1 MAELQDSLSQDVN
14 TEEKST
20 DADIQAPII
29 GYEVVEARKRFT
41 VYQISVKLSDGRS
54 WFVFRRYSDFSQL
67 DENLRKLYA
76 EDLQN
81 IELPPKKYL
90 GDNFSDIFIEMRKR
104 GLQKY
109 LNRIL
114 ERQELSW
121 TQPVIEFL
129 CLDDPPGPYDSLQ
142 ESRAF
147 IESLEETVSGMRQK
161 YQELDSELKI
171 AKSQL
176 RSTLSHKR
184 ALLVALRAERV
195 LNGKPA
201 HDNDDVALMSEYTG
215 HPDVGNV
222 DLKTFVKEDENLK
235 RRKSGRNHMYKS
247 QAASQL
253 DLTFAPSN
261 SRKGSSSSENEN
273 NSRRARSVSDL
284 PNASRRRSSNK
295 HHLPTNRRG
304 LSVID
309 KFMRQ
314 STDALEQIRLS
325 VRQKLGRWE
334 DEGKENTQNQTLP

>member
-1 MAELQDSLSQDVN
+1 MAEIDDCISQEEDPSELANDS
-14 TEEKST
+14 
-20 DADIQAPII
+20 DIQAPIV

-41 VYQISVKLSDGRS
+41 VYQISVNLSDGRS
-54 WFVFRRYSDFSQL
+54 WFVFRRYSDFAQL
-67 DENLRKLYA
+67 DEHLRKHYSD
-76 EDLQN
+76 ELQE

-90 GDNFSDIFIEMRKR
+90 GDNFSDVFIEMRKR
-104 GLQKY
+104 SLQKY

-114 ERQELSW
+114 ERLDLSW

-129 CLDDPPGPYDSLQ
+129 CLDDPPGPYDSIQ

-147 IESLEETVSGMRQK
+147 IGSLEETVSGMKEK
-161 YQELDSELKI
+161 YRELDSELRM
-171 AKSQL
+171 AKAQL
-176 RSTLSHKR
+176 RSTSSHKR

-201 HDNDDVALMSEYTG
+201 HDNNDVALMSEYIG
-215 HPDVGNV
+215 HPAVGKI
-222 DLKTFVKEDENLK
+222 DLATFEKEEGHLK
-235 RRKSGRNHMYKS
+235 HKISSSRNHMYKS

-253 DLTFAPSN
+253 DLTLAS
-261 SRKGSSSSENEN
+261 SRKSSCSSDD
-273 NSRRARSVSDL
+273 NSRRTRSVSDL
-284 PNASRRRSSNK
+284 PNASQRRRSSNR
-295 HHLPTNRRG
+295 HLPSNSRRG

-334 DEGKENTQNQTLP
+334 DEDTETTQNQTIP